1 MGARLAAHFQL
12 LRWISLISVIVLVNV
27 DAHAALYITCKSVM

>member
-12 LRWISLISVIVLVNV
+12 LRWIILVSVIVVVDV
-27 DAHAALYITCKSVM
+27 DAHEALYITSKLL